1 MTHVRIHR
9 LWTRMSW
16 NTSLTKS
23 WIYPAPIMEC
33 DSSPSCAMPSGRGIL
48 NAWQHIS
55 KSTTSYTEKIMKV
68 KVLTCHGN
76 KSDEDMNE
84 IATINTG
91 VEVDDIRPLICELRG
106 QAVMLDRD
114 LASLYHVMTGR
125 LNEAVKRNIARFPAE
140 FMFQLSD
147 SEMKELIAN
156 CDRFKMMKHSP
167 PRWVPRS
174 SLGFSNQSAKRQ
186 RRAVNIPREAGAPMR
201 PNVSRHHM
209 CRW

>member
-1 MTHVRIHR
+1 
-9 LWTRMSW
+9 
-16 NTSLTKS
+16 
-23 WIYPAPIMEC
+23 
-33 DSSPSCAMPSGRGIL
+33 
-48 NAWQHIS
+48 
-55 KSTTSYTEKIMKV
+55 MKV

-167 PRWVPRS
+167 SRMYAFTEQEESDFEAFGKQCGKFTKTICGICHDHFIIVDQKEIFWTGA
-174 SLGFSNQSAKRQ
+174 SLKDAGRLTFAAAKMGPEI
-186 RRAVNIPREAGAPMR
+186 IPGLLDSIRKATSERVAYPMDKAALATKKG
-201 PNVSRHHM
+201 PFPTTNH
-209 CRW
+209 

>member
-1 MTHVRIHR
+1 
-9 LWTRMSW
+9 
-16 NTSLTKS
+16 
-23 WIYPAPIMEC
+23 
-33 DSSPSCAMPSGRGIL
+33 
-48 NAWQHIS
+48 
-55 KSTTSYTEKIMKV
+55 MKV

-76 KSDEDMNE
+76 KSNEDMNE
-84 IATINTG
+84 IAAINTG

-125 LNEAVKRNIARFPAE
+125 LNEAVKRNLARFPAE

-174 SLGFSNQSAKRQ
+174 SMGFSNQSAKRQ